1 MMQHEISTQA
11 QKDINEIV
19 YYIRRDSPV
28 AAICQ
33 KDKFMQSDLSIV
45 EGNNII
51 FNLIEDFINIVRV
64 LHMSRNFSENQ
75 LT

>member
-1 MMQHEISTQA
+1 MQHEISTQA

-33 KDKFMQSDLSIV
+33 KDKFMQSDLSKV
-45 EGNNII
+45 KGNYII